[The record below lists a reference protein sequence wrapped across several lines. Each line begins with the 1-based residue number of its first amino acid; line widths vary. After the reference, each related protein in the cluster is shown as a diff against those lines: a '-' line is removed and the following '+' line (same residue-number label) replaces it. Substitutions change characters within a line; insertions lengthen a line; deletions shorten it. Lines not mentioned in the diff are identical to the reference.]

1 MSKFANVMFGF
12 RNGLLRLS
20 AFCLSVVLI
29 SSTAGAVALSP
40 QDIVDLALKQ
50 APAVKKA
57 ELNAQASEGA
67 AEKSRG
73 AYDLIWRLAPTY
85 TYSEAQNL
93 SGFANPVDKT
103 FNLVTSLG
111 KSFSTGTNVT
121 LQYNRTSQE
130 SELSAFTSALRR
142 PTAAEDVLKISIRQ
156 ALWRN
161 ILGESDRANLQ
172 SADAAVTI
180 ARLTRE
186 EALETAILDS
196 LSIFWNAYVAEV
208 QLKENTSARTKYEE
222 LVKAVRRKA
231 GFNLS
236 SPGELPRLEAE
247 FEAVDTR
254 VKISSKEYLSALDTL
269 RTNLQLD
276 VKEPISFKA
285 SAVDKKDIPEIPKL
299 KAVDFEAL
307 RPLIVSRLVKETAE
321 RSKTVLMQSAR
332 PRLDLVASAAT
343 TGVDQS
349 SETAFSKMT
358 SATDPTYVIGI
369 ELEVPLD
376 SSAFRG
382 TEAEEIAK
390 YKVAEIDHRIASDR
404 LRDGLLN
411 SERTAQA
418 FRDSALSS
426 IEIVAKRER
435 VVREFEASYRQG
447 RTPLVELIRAY
458 NELFDAQLNRA
469 RSVGNYMIALNQ
481 WAAIRDELVKGE
493 TR

>member
-1 MSKFANVMFGF
+1 MFKFANVMFNTRF
-12 RNGLLRLS
+12 YFS
-20 AFCLSVVLI
+20 ASASALFALTIFSQ
-29 SSTAGAVALSP
+29 TAGAVALSP
-40 QDIVDLALKQ
+40 QEIVDLALKQ
-50 APAVKKA
+50 APAVKQA
-57 ELNAQASEGA
+57 ELSAQAAEGL

-73 AYDLIWRLAPTY
+73 SYDLMWRLTPSY

-93 SGFANPVDKT
+93 SGTSNPVDKT
-103 FNLVTSLG
+103 FTLDTSLA
-111 KSFSTGTNVT
+111 KMFSSGTAVSVEF
-121 LQYNRTSQE
+121 NRISQE
-130 SELSAFTSALRR
+130 SELSTFTSSLRR
-142 PTAAEDVLKISIRQ
+142 PTAASDVLTLSIRQ

-161 ILGESDRANLQ
+161 ILGEADRATLG

-180 ARLTRE
+180 ARLGRE
-186 EALETAILDS
+186 EQLETAILES
-196 LSIFWNAYVAEV
+196 LSHFWNAYVAET
-208 QLKENTSARTKYEE
+208 QLKENSAARAKYEE

-247 FEAVDTR
+247 FEAVDSR
-254 VKISSKEYLSALDTL
+254 VKISSKEFLAALDTL

-276 VKEPISFKA
+276 PKEPITFNA
-285 SAVDKKDIPEIPKL
+285 SATDKKDIPDIPKL
-299 KAVDFEAL
+299 KSVDVESL
-307 RPLIVSRLVKETAE
+307 RPLIIARLTKENAE
-321 RSKTVLMQSAR
+321 RAQTVAMQSAK
-332 PRLDLVASAAT
+332 PKLDLIASART
-343 TGVDQS
+343 TGVDQG
-349 SETAFSKMT
+349 SEMAFSKMT
-358 SATDPTYVIGI
+358 SATNPTYVIGL

-376 SSAFRG
+376 SSLFRG
-382 TEAEEIAK
+382 TRAEASAK
-390 YKVAEIDHRIASDR
+390 YKIAEIDFKLSMDR
-404 LRDGLLN
+404 LRDGLQDA
-411 SERTAQA
+411 ERTAQA

-447 RTPLVELIRAY
+447 RTPLVELIRAF

>member
-1 MSKFANVMFGF
+1 VISKFKVYSLQLMALS
-12 RNGLLRLS
+12 LLVALM
-20 AFCLSVVLI
+20 AE
-29 SSTAGAVALSP
+29 TAGAVALAP

-57 ELNAQASEGA
+57 ELSAQVSEGA

-161 ILGESDRANLQ
+161 ILGEADRASLQ

-180 ARLTRE
+180 ARLSRE

-269 RTNLQLD
+269 RTNLQID
-276 VKEPISFKA
+276 TKEPITFKA
-285 SAVDKKDIPEIPKL
+285 SAVEKRDIPEIPKL
-299 KAVDFEAL
+299 KMVEFEAL
-307 RPLIVSRLVKETAE
+307 RPLVISRLSKEIAE

-332 PRLDLVASAAT
+332 P
-343 TGVDQS
+343 GVDQS

-382 TEAEEIAK
+382 IEAEESAK
-390 YKVAEIDHRIASDR
+390 YKVAEIDFRIASDR
-404 LRDGLLN
+404 LRNDLLN
-411 SERTAQA
+411 YERTAQA

-447 RTPLVELIRAY
+447 RTPLVELIRAF